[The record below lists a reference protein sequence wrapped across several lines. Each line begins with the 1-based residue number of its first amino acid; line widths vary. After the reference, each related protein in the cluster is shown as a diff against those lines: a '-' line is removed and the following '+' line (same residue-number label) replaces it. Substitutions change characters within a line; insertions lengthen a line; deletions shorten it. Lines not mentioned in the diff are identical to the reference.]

1 MFDMVSL
8 AGQTLTQSGPRD
20 MFDMVSLAGQT
31 LTQSGPRDMFDMVI
45 CSRLYQVCLGGGGAK

>member
-1 MFDMVSL
+1 
-8 AGQTLTQSGPRD
+8 

-45 CSRLYQVCLGGGGAK
+45 YPRLTRYALEVGELSDPVYTDSGIHIILRTA